1 MSTLRPPGV
10 HPALIVPPYTMS
22 EGRLTRDIAIRQPG
36 MFWRRSH
43 SREGP
48 GGTQQTGKQECCGY
62 YAAAVPSVTDLSPC
76 HSRVC
81 RYSHRTTAPA

>member
-48 GGTQQTGKQECCGY
+48 GDAADRQTGMLRLL
-62 YAAAVPSVTDLSPC
+62 ALPPF
-76 HSRVC
+76 R
-81 RYSHRTTAPA
+81 P